1 MVKRSALAYERQLL
15 LKMPSCPAGKGVLP
29 MDTYVTWPELV
40 QVIALIVDVIGV
52 AALIM
57 QIKKK

>member
-1 MVKRSALAYERQLL
+1 
-15 LKMPSCPAGKGVLP
+15 

-40 QVIALIVDVIGV
+40 QVMALIVDVIGV

>member
-1 MVKRSALAYERQLL
+1 
-15 LKMPSCPAGKGVLP
+15 

-57 QIKKK
+57 QIKTK

>member
-1 MVKRSALAYERQLL
+1 
-15 LKMPSCPAGKGVLP
+15 

-40 QVIALIVDVIGV
+40 QVIAVIVDVIGV

>member
-1 MVKRSALAYERQLL
+1 
-15 LKMPSCPAGKGVLP
+15 

>member
-1 MVKRSALAYERQLL
+1 
-15 LKMPSCPAGKGVLP
+15 

-40 QVIALIVDVIGV
+40 QIIALIVDVIGV
-52 AALIM
+52 VALIM

>member
-1 MVKRSALAYERQLL
+1 
-15 LKMPSCPAGKGVLP
+15 

-52 AALIM
+52 VALIM

>member
-1 MVKRSALAYERQLL
+1 MVKRSALAYERAASS
-15 LKMPSCPAGKGVLP
+15 KMPSFARKGVLP

-52 AALIM
+52 FALIM

>member
-1 MVKRSALAYERQLL
+1 
-15 LKMPSCPAGKGVLP
+15 
-29 MDTYVTWPELV
+29 MDTYVTWTELV

>member
-1 MVKRSALAYERQLL
+1 
-15 LKMPSCPAGKGVLP
+15 
-29 MDTYVTWPELV
+29 MDTYVTWMELV